1 MSSLIGC
8 NCCQLATSSLKY
20 IEANGIDRQGVP
32 YSQTATKDLKVIR
45 DNDFTT
51 INKLEQQVAILK
63 SAAGQM
69 TEPDKKLFEKH
80 INQYIKDIDKCIGLL
95 SE

>member
-1 MSSLIGC
+1 MSILEENIKRI
-8 NCCQLATSSLKY
+8 NNKLQHLLKRYQLLQKEYEQLK
-20 IEANGIDRQGVP
+20 
-32 YSQTATKDLKVIR
+32 TATKDLKVIR